1 MDDTRFYCFLKP
13 HSINNLNLYCYC
25 QNDPIN
31 NIDPTGRWS
40 WRKFWKGVVIA
51 AVVVAVVAATVA
63 IVASGGVAVIATKVA
78 IGAAVTGLAA
88 AVAGNIAAI
97 NESETTIE
105 KYDNIDAMSEERYN
119 EICSAE
125 TIYGSTGNTTGLSI
139 EEQIAFIIY
148 VRNVNPKI
156 AENWSEA
163 DMLRELQYH
172 ERRYYLCE
180 KIGDPFK
187 YCDNLIKVDYEE
199 EQNFKTY
206 FRRFFGNLL

>member
-1 MDDTRFYCFLKP
+1 
-13 HSINNLNLYCYC
+13 
-25 QNDPIN
+25 
-31 NIDPTGRWS
+31 
-40 WRKFWKGVVIA
+40 
-51 AVVVAVVAATVA
+51 
-63 IVASGGVAVIATKVA
+63 
-78 IGAAVTGLAA
+78 
-88 AVAGNIAAI
+88 
-97 NESETTIE
+97 
-105 KYDNIDAMSEERYN
+105 MSEERYN

-125 TIYGSTGNTTGLSI
+125 TIYGSIGNTTGLSI
-139 EEQIAFIIY
+139 EEQIAFIRY

-172 ERRYYLCE
+172 ERGYYLCE

-187 YCDNLIKVDYEE
+187 YCGNLIKVDYEE